1 MIVLNELTD
10 NNYGFA
16 AMKAANIV
24 DFFYSDTYRYHPTL
38 PEGAEEKSLQRPLTK
53 VAKGNLTIYPNPTTD
68 WADVQYKLPKDVK
81 KGQLVVTST
90 SGQQV
95 LMLEL
100 SQQQGVLTL
109 NTNQWL
115 SGIYFVI
122 LYTEDKAVEQTQLII
137 RK

>member
-1 MIVLNELTD
+1 M
-10 NNYGFA
+10 
-16 AMKAANIV
+16 
-24 DFFYSDTYRYHPTL
+24 
-38 PEGAEEKSLQRPLTK
+38 
-53 VAKGNLTIYPNPTTD
+53 
-68 WADVQYKLPKDVK
+68 QYKLPKDVK

-115 SGIYFVI
+115 TGTYFVV
-122 LYTEDKAVEQTQLII
+122 LYAEDKTIEQTQLII